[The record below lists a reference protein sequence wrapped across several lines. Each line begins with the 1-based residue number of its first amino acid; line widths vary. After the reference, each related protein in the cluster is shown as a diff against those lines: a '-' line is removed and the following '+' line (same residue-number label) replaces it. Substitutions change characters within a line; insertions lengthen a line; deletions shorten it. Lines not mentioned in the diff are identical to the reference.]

1 MRNWLLGI
9 LIKLLGR
16 MQSTSQASLVGA
28 ADYDIFNSD
37 DVMHN
42 HRHRN
47 FSQFTNRSFEKKIS
61 ITTTL
66 TESSSQIEPQRWA
79 DLNYNESLNSY
90 GGNEIQYDLVAS
102 KPASLPAKKTIP
114 EDKQLTAKKN
124 VYGSVD
130 III

>member
-1 MRNWLLGI
+1 MVRNWLLGI

-102 KPASLPAKKTIP
+102 KPASLPAKKNHT
-114 EDKQLTAKKN
+114 
-124 VYGSVD
+124 GR
-130 III
+130 